1 MSTDPTESTR
11 AKHAPGRLA
20 GQDTST
26 TTGDGSVPRVDA
38 RTRSGTTYAF
48 LLIGTLVT
56 VALVVFIVQNL
67 DRHPVKFFWLSWN
80 LPLGINM
87 LITALAA
94 ALITGLVGAVRITQ
108 LKRAHRKG

>member
-1 MSTDPTESTR
+1 MSTDPTHSTR
-11 AKHAPGRLA
+11 AKDATEGRD
-20 GQDTST
+20 GKNTST
-26 TTGDGSVPRVDA
+26 TTGDGSVLRVAA

-48 LLIGTLVT
+48 LLIGTLVA

-94 ALITGLVGAVRITQ
+94 ALITGLVGAVRIAQ